1 MRPGIKKLVLLLAFI
16 AGVFTCLV
24 REGVFEQ
31 KTKLPQIGEIKQQQW
46 LG

>member
-1 MRPGIKKLVLLLAFI
+1 MRLDIKKLVLLLAFI
-16 AGVFTCLV
+16 SGIFTCLV

-31 KTKLPQIGEIKQQQW
+31 KTKLPRIGDIKQQQW